1 MPRPPPTALRAPERA
16 LLLGAL
22 FHGALDAGRLRAL
35 TARGLDWPALQA
47 HADRYGLGAMLH
59 DAVHEAGLADAV
71 PPEALA
77 RLAAEATRNAVQNAF
92 FVAVAE
98 RTQRRLAEA
107 SIGSLALKGTAFA
120 ACAPAY
126 QSLRHQSD
134 VDLLVEE
141 GRADDACRLLLAAG
155 YRASAGVVGLRGEVF
170 DATSAEFNLMH
181 HLPVMSSPE
190 GVSIELH
197 FQLPGSRQPG
207 ATSATGPLWA
217 GARTFGASPLV
228 APALDDQLGII
239 CDHVLVNHHG
249 DAGILPRH
257 VADVQTLLRLGAS
270 PEAAAERYGPTVAAS
285 LALVEQTRLAVAAPG
300 LLRARGA
307 ELAFAPWWMVGTR
320 LGAALHA
327 VGAALA
333 GRLRLLRR
341 VGLASLFPNRAYMA
355 QRYGLQGRP
364 VLVTLAYLWRP
375 VSALW
380 HVLTG
385 K

>member
-1 MPRPPPTALRAPERA
+1 MPRPPPAALRAPERA

-59 DAVHEAGLADAV
+59 DAVHEAGLTDTV
-71 PPEALA
+71 PPEVLS
-77 RLAAEATRNAVQNAF
+77 RLAAEAARNAVQNAY

-98 RTQRRLAEA
+98 RTQRRLAA
-107 SIGSLALKGTAFA
+107 AGIGSLALKGSAFA

-134 VDLLVEE
+134 VDLLVEA
-141 GRADDACRLLLAAG
+141 GKADDACRLLLAAG
-155 YRASAGVVGLRGEVF
+155 YRADEGTVTFTGQAI
-170 DATSAEFNLMH
+170 DAAAAAATLMH
-181 HLPVMSSPE
+181 HLPPLTSPE
-190 GVSIELH
+190 GVTIELH
-197 FQLPGSRQPG
+197 FQLPGSREPG
-207 ATSATGPLWA
+207 TTGAMGPLWA

-307 ELAFAPWWMVGTR
+307 ELAFAPWWMLGTR
-320 LGAALHA
+320 LGAALQA
-327 VGAALA
+327 VGAALV

-341 VGLASLFPNRAYMA
+341 VGLAPLFPSRAFMA
-355 QRYGLQGRP
+355 QRYRLQGRP

-375 VSALW
+375 VSAAW